1 MKALPDRNLWKTHKL
16 VAGIDEAGR
25 GPLAGPVVAAA
36 VILPRHYHHPDIQD
50 SKQLS
55 PKKRASLYHIIIRNA
70 LSHAFGI
77 VEPAVIDEINILR
90 ATKRAM
96 SHAVA
101 QLSPRPEVLLIDALT
116 LSNITI
122 PQRAL
127 IKGDTLSISIAAA
140 SILAK
145 VERDTIMEQYHGL
158 YPQYHF
164 DRHKGYPTKL
174 HRHCIQRYG
183 PCPIHRKTF
192 RLL

>member
-1 MKALPDRNLWKTHKL
+1 VKALPDRNLWKKHNL

-36 VILPRHYHHPDIQD
+36 VILPKYYHHPGIRD

-55 PKKRASLYHIIIRNA
+55 AKRRVSLYRLITQSA
-70 LSHAFGI
+70 LSYAFGI
-77 VEPAVIDEINILR
+77 VEPAVIDEINILG

-101 QLSPRPEVLLIDALT
+101 QLSPIPEIILIDALT
-116 LSNITI
+116 LADITI

-145 VERDTIMEQYHGL
+145 VKRDTIMEKYHSQ

-164 DRHKGYPTKL
+164 DQHKGYPTKL
-174 HRHCIQRYG
+174 HRMCIQRYG

>member
-1 MKALPDRNLWKTHKL
+1 MKALPDRNLWKTHNL

-36 VILPRHYHHPDIQD
+36 VILPRNYYQPDIKD

-55 PKKRASLYHIIIRNA
+55 AKKRALLYPVIIQSA
-70 LSHAFGI
+70 LCHAFGI

-101 QLSPRPEVLLIDALT
+101 QLSLKPEIILIDALT
-116 LSNITI
+116 LSDIAI
-122 PQRAL
+122 PQQPL

-145 VERDTIMEQYHGL
+145 VKRDTIMEEYHSK

-164 DRHKGYPTKL
+164 NRHKGYPTRL
-174 HRHCIQRYG
+174 HRRCIQRHG
-183 PCPIHRKTF
+183 PCPIHRKSF

>member
-1 MKALPDRNLWKTHKL
+1 MKALPDRNLWKTHNL

-36 VILPRHYHHPDIQD
+36 VILPRHYYHPDIKD

-55 PKKRASLYHIIIRNA
+55 AKKRALLYRVIMQSA
-70 LSHAFGI
+70 LCHAFGI
-77 VEPAVIDEINILR
+77 VEPAVIDEINILC

-96 SHAVA
+96 THAVA
-101 QLSPRPEVLLIDALT
+101 QLPLKPEIILIDALT
-116 LSNITI
+116 LSEIAI
-122 PQRAL
+122 PQQAL

-145 VERDTIMEQYHGL
+145 VKRDTIMVEYHSK

-164 DRHKGYPTKL
+164 NRHKGYPTQL
-174 HRHCIQRYG
+174 HRRCIQRHG